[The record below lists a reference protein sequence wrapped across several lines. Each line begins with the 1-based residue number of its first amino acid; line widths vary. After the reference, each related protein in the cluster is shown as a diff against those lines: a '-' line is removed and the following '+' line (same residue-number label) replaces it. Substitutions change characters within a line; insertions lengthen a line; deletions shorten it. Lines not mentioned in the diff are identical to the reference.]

1 MKSNNTYAKVT
12 ELDGRPRLS
21 EAIPLAFQHVVAMII
36 GGVTP
41 AIILSGVIGA
51 NTHTQ
56 IMLIQA
62 SLIISGITTLLQLF
76 PPHKALGS
84 RLPVIMGVSF
94 AYIPLLISLG
104 AQYDLPTILGAQLI
118 GGLAVIVVG
127 LCYKKV
133 MHFFPTLIT
142 GTVVFSIGL
151 SLYPTAVNYMS
162 GGVGAADFGSP
173 KNWGVAIFTLAV
185 VVFVSYFTKGILSK
199 AAILIGMIAGYI
211 LALILGMVSFD
222 NVASASWFQ
231 VPPVGQFGMK
241 FVPSAIAAMVILC
254 IIEAVEAIGDLTSTA
269 CGGLDREPT
278 EQEISGGIVGNGIC
292 SVLGSIF
299 GGLPTATFSQN
310 VGIVILTKVV
320 NRYVIGLAAVLI
332 LIAGLIPKAV
342 SILTTIPSCVLGG
355 ATISVFSMIAM
366 TGIKLIQRA
375 GFTGRTMMIV
385 GGSVALGSGIT
396 QETDCLQF
404 FPQWFITIF
413 GGSSVVVTTL
423 TAILLNLILP
433 QDNEGEEE

>member
-1 MKSNNTYAKVT
+1 
-12 ELDGRPRLS
+12 
-21 EAIPLAFQHVVAMII
+21 
-36 GGVTP
+36 
-41 AIILSGVIGA
+41 
-51 NTHTQ
+51 
-56 IMLIQA
+56 
-62 SLIISGITTLLQLF
+62 
-76 PPHKALGS
+76 
-84 RLPVIMGVSF
+84 
-94 AYIPLLISLG
+94 
-104 AQYDLPTILGAQLI
+104 
-118 GGLAVIVVG
+118 
-127 LCYKKV
+127 

-151 SLYPTAVNYMS
+151 SLYPTAVNYMA
-162 GGVGAADFGSP
+162 GGVGADDFGSP

>member
-1 MKSNNTYAKVT
+1 MKSDHTYAKVT
-12 ELDGRPRLS
+12 ELEGRPRFA
-21 EAIPLAFQHVVAMII
+21 EALPLAFQHVVAMIV
-36 GGVTP
+36 GCVTP

-51 NTHTQ
+51 DAHTQ

-76 PPHKALGS
+76 PPHRALGS

-104 AQYDLPTILGAQLI
+104 TQYDLPTILGAQLV
-118 GGLAVIVVG
+118 GGLAVVVVG
-127 LCYKKV
+127 LAYKKV
-133 MHFFPTLIT
+133 MHFFPTIIT

-151 SLYPTAVNYMS
+151 SLYPTAVNYMA
-162 GGVGAADFGSP
+162 GGVGSEDFGSP
-173 KNWGVAIFTLAV
+173 KNWAVAIFTLAV
-185 VVFVSYFTKGILSK
+185 VVFVSYFTKGIISK

-222 NVASASWFQ
+222 NVASAGWFQ
-231 VPPVGQFGMK
+231 VPPVGQFGLK

-278 EQEISGGIVGNGIC
+278 EQEVSGGIVGNGIC
-292 SVLGSIF
+292 SVIGSIF

-320 NRYVIGLAAVLI
+320 NRYVIGLAAVFI
-332 LIAGLIPKAV
+332 LIAGLIPKVV
-342 SILTTIPSCVLGG
+342 SVLTTIPSCVLGG

-385 GGSVALGSGIT
+385 GVSVALGAGIV
-396 QETDCLQF
+396 QATDCLQL

-423 TAILLNLILP
+423 VAILLNQILP
-433 QDNEGEEE
+433 PDSGEDDE